1 MTIALEKTGA
11 VPARADAAERA
22 ADKAM
27 LRLLPWLLLMYIFAY
42 LDRANLGFAKNAFQA
57 STGISEASYAF
68 GAGIFSIAYASI
80 EIPSN
85 ILLRRFGARRWLA
98 RIMISWGIVSACM
111 MFVNSATSFYI
122 VRVLLGIAE
131 AGFFPGAVYFM
142 TQWFPDNR
150 RARVMGLFYFGAP
163 LSFVFGGPLSG
174 FLLDADGSWGLH
186 GWQWMFLVEG
196 LLASAVGVVVLFT
209 LADSPAKAKWL
220 TAEESTALSAVIA
233 AEERHKAAHGVH
245 DLLAGLLNWRVLYL
259 GLIYFLIQICVS
271 GVVYYLPAQVG
282 RLLGRNVGF
291 VVGVVT
297 AIPWACAIVACIV
310 VPRIAEMTGQRRIVA
325 CATML
330 ACATGV
336 SLSSALAPVPVAA
349 LAALCVAVAGFIAVQ
364 PLFWTFPA
372 AYLEGGAAAAG
383 LALVNTI
390 GALAGFVA
398 PNYRLWADVTFGAG
412 AGLYALGLTTVLGA
426 IMIALTAIV
435 LRPNTNPNIRPG

>member
-1 MTIALEKTGA
+1 MTVAIDRTGA
-11 VPARADAAERA
+11 APVASNAADRA

-27 LRLLPWLLLMYIFAY
+27 LHLLPWLLLMYIFAY

-57 STGISEASYAF
+57 STGLSEAAYAF

-85 ILLRRFGARRWLA
+85 IMLRRFGARVWLA
-98 RIMISWGIVSACM
+98 RIMITWGIVSACM
-111 MFVNSATSFYI
+111 MFVNSATSFYV

-142 TQWFPDNR
+142 TQWFPDDR
-150 RARVMGLFYFGAP
+150 RARVMGFFYFGAP

-174 FLLDADGSWGLH
+174 FLLDADGTWGLH
-186 GWQWMFLVEG
+186 GWQWMFMVEG
-196 LLASAVGVVVLFT
+196 LLASVVGCIVLVT

-220 TAEESTALSAVIA
+220 TREESDALSAVIA
-233 AEERHKAAHGVH
+233 AEERDKAAAHGVH
-245 DLLAGLLNWRVLYL
+245 NLLAGLLNWRVLYL

-282 RLLGRNVGF
+282 RLLGRNVGL
-291 VVGVVT
+291 VVGLVT

-310 VPRIAEMTGQRRIVA
+310 VPRIADLTGQRRMVA
-325 CATML
+325 CVTML
-330 ACATGV
+330 ACAAGV
-336 SLSSALAPVPVAA
+336 SLSSALAPMPVAA

-372 AYLEGGAAAAG
+372 AYLGGGAAAAG

-435 LRPNTNPNIRPG
+435 LRPKTS